1 MMYVELCDK
10 VEAALAGRASYSV
23 TLRTSGSRELQT
35 GAMRRRRTWGISISP
50 AWQGVESNT
59 PEGAYAAFLAA
70 LLPLVEPVPTDPGAD
85 VGV

>member
-10 VEAALAGRASYSV
+10 VEAALAGRASYTV
-23 TLRTSGSRELQT
+23 ALQTMGERELQSGT
-35 GAMRRRRTWGISISP
+35 TRRKRVWTISISP
-50 AWQGVESNT
+50 AWSGVQSTT